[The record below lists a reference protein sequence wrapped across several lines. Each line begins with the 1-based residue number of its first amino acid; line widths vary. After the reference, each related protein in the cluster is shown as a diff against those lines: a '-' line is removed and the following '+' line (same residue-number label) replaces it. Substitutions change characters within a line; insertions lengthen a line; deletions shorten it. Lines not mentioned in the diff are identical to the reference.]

1 MKPGQEI
8 AIDIESGKTLFIRMV
23 NIGAVDAEGKF
34 LHDMRRTENLPDLL
48 KCCDAHLLGARADEI
63 YPDEPHRGLIAR
75 PTRET
80 QQGCAL

>member
-1 MKPGQEI
+1 
-8 AIDIESGKTLFIRMV
+8 
-23 NIGAVDAEGKF
+23 
-34 LHDMRRTENLPDLL
+34 
-48 KCCDAHLLGARADEI
+48 RAGET

>member
-1 MKPGQEI
+1 
-8 AIDIESGKTLFIRMV
+8 
-23 NIGAVDAEGKF
+23 
-34 LHDMRRTENLPDLL
+34 MRRTDNLPDLL
-48 KCCDAHLLGARADEI
+48 KCCDAHLLGARAGET

>member
-1 MKPGQEI
+1 
-8 AIDIESGKTLFIRMV
+8 
-23 NIGAVDAEGKF
+23 
-34 LHDMRRTENLPDLL
+34 MRRTENLADLL
-48 KCCDAHLLGARADEI
+48 KCCDEHLMGARAGET